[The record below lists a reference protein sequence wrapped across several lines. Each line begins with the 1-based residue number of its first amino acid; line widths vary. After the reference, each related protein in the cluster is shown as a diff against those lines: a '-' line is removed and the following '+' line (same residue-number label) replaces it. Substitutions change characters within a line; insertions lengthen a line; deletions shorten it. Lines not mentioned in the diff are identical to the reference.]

1 MISPNSES
9 VDSIFEIL
17 DKVLSL
23 KSACSDHCKESSR
36 EEFPFMGLVAEA
48 NLSPLDPRS
57 YCLLGSVVRRFDAF
71 MFEECEKMI
80 PTLQQT
86 AAVSGYVDVRRGFV
100 RLQTPI
106 NTRSKRDRL
115 QDKGLPVETF
125 APESIEESEHSAD
138 FGKQPAGI
146 VDCVGAAA

>member
-1 MISPNSES
+1 MAPPHSES
-9 VDSIFEIL
+9 VDSIFEVL
-17 DKVLSL
+17 EEVLSL

-48 NLSPLDPRS
+48 NFSPLDPRS

-71 MFEECEKMI
+71 MFEEGEKMI
-80 PTLQQT
+80 PTLQHT
-86 AAVSGYVDVRRGFV
+86 AGVSGHVDVRRGFV

-115 QDKGLPVETF
+115 QDKSFPVETF
-125 APESIEESEHSAD
+125 ASESIEECEHSTD
-138 FGKQPAGI
+138 FGKHPTG
-146 VDCVGAAA
+146 VFNSVRTAA

>member
-1 MISPNSES
+1 MARPHSEGI
-9 VDSIFEIL
+9 DSIFEIL

-48 NLSPLDPRS
+48 NLSPLDARS

-71 MFEECEKMI
+71 MFEEGEKMI

-86 AAVSGYVDVRRGFV
+86 AGVSRYIGVR
-100 RLQTPI
+100 
-106 NTRSKRDRL
+106 
-115 QDKGLPVETF
+115 
-125 APESIEESEHSAD
+125 
-138 FGKQPAGI
+138 
-146 VDCVGAAA
+146 